1 MPGARAPFRVGADIA
16 RILDWVVTLRNRYE
30 DDTSLTLADAVDGWR
45 TEVVWLEPQPA
56 LSLHEQ
62 VRVPPGT
69 YRLVADIEEHNL
81 ASGNPDP
88 RGLSGSTRGRLY
100 VVETDDTF
108 AAFPIDA
115 EEVSIDTA

>member
-1 MPGARAPFRVGADIA
+1 MVK
-16 RILDWVVTLRNRYE
+16 LRNRYE
-30 DDTSLTLADAVDGWR
+30 DDTSVTLADAVDGWR
-45 TEVVWLEPQPA
+45 TEIRWLEPAPA
-56 LSLHEQ
+56 ISLHED

-81 ASGNPDP
+81 APENPDP
-88 RGLSGSTRGRLY
+88 QGLSGLTRGRLY
-100 VVETDDTF
+100 VVETDDSF

>member
-1 MPGARAPFRVGADIA
+1 M
-16 RILDWVVTLRNRYE
+16 VTLRNRYE

-56 LSLHEQ
+56 ISLHEQ

-69 YRLVADIEEHNL
+69 YRLVADIEEHN
-81 ASGNPDP
+81 AAHESPDP
-88 RGLSGSTRGRLY
+88 RGMRGFTRGRLY
-100 VVETDDTF
+100 VVETDDSF
-108 AAFPIDA
+108 AAFPSDA